1 MVGLHDIHMHK
12 CTQKM
17 QVLQRKCGRKVCFS
31 VEIKV
36 SVYLLR
42 QLEIL
47 HQVLLALSQL
57 KDGLEGD
64 REFENKDSCVS
75 KLVWVNH
82 KISE

>member
-1 MVGLHDIHMHK
+1 MGEK
-12 CTQKM
+12 S
-17 QVLQRKCGRKVCFS
+17 VLS

-64 REFENKDSCVS
+64 REFENKDSRVS

>member
-1 MVGLHDIHMHK
+1 MGEK
-12 CTQKM
+12 S
-17 QVLQRKCGRKVCFS
+17 VLS

-64 REFENKDSCVS
+64 REFENKDS
-75 KLVWVNH
+75 
-82 KISE
+82 